1 MDVPRPVSVL
11 VFFVLLF
18 LPVLCKGVHLLYH
31 FGEKNWRLAIHNC
44 FFRSCFFLHFVDLV
58 DFVDL
63 VGLGDLGDL
72 GELGELGE
80 LGGLRGSGG
89 LVDDL
94 GGAFLIC
101 VPSNLTSLFFHDQ
114 SLIPRV
120 VYRRSLIHRETPA
133 SRRHLIHPYPKQ

>member
-1 MDVPRPVSVL
+1 MLMDVYCAMDVPRPVSVL

-63 VGLGDLGDL
+63 VGSASK
-72 GELGELGE
+72 
-80 LGGLRGSGG
+80 GLNQ
-89 LVDDL
+89 
-94 GGAFLIC
+94 AP
-101 VPSNLTSLFFHDQ
+101 VPGRAKSRY
-114 SLIPRV
+114 PR
-120 VYRRSLIHRETPA
+120 PA
-133 SRRHLIHPYPKQ
+133 VSRAAGFERPPNF